1 MDLFSVGIFLFMD
14 LNGLK
19 RSYSCKQ
26 GFFQFKA
33 MTKKSCWWET
43 LPMLLLI
50 GLEQKLKEEMRF
62 IIFALY
68 VVNPPNLMKYCSS
81 NRGMLTLQSE
91 FASTEFT
98 L

>member
-1 MDLFSVGIFLFMD
+1 MD
-14 LNGLK
+14 
-19 RSYSCKQ
+19 
-26 GFFQFKA
+26 FFPFKA
-33 MTKKSCWWET
+33 MKKKSCRWET

-50 GLEQKLKEEMRF
+50 SLEQKLKEEMRF
-62 IIFALY
+62 IFLMNVFAFD